1 MIPMLMRLKVS
12 RNPKRYGLLLPV
24 FLVWILVFALM
35 VVLFPFVLIAALFT
49 WRTGQG
55 KWLLLTYPLLIS
67 VLFHLSGLHIEV
79 EHPDENILI
88 AFL

>member
-1 MIPMLMRLKVS
+1 MIPLFMRLRVG
-12 RNPKRYGLLLPV
+12 RNPKKHGLLLPV
-24 FLVWILVFALM
+24 FLVWILLFALM
-35 VVLFPFVLIAALFT
+35 LVLLPLVLLAALIT
-49 WRTGQG
+49 WPSGQG

-79 EHPDENILI
+79 EQADQNILI

>member
-1 MIPMLMRLKVS
+1 MIPMLMRLKVG
-12 RNPKRYGLLLPV
+12 RNPNKYGVLLPV
-24 FLVWILVFALM
+24 FLVWILLFALM
-35 VVLFPFVLIAALFT
+35 IVLFPFVLIAALLI
-49 WRTGQG
+49 WRSGQG
-55 KWLLLTYPLLIS
+55 KWLLMTYPLLIS

>member
-1 MIPMLMRLKVS
+1 MLMRLKVS
-12 RNPKRYGLLLPV
+12 RNPDKYGVLLPV
-24 FLVWILVFALM
+24 FLVWILLFALM
-35 VVLFPFVLIAALFT
+35 IVLFPFVLIAALVT
-49 WRTGQG
+49 WRSGQG
-55 KWLLLTYPLLIS
+55 KWLLMTYPLLVS

>member
-1 MIPMLMRLKVS
+1 MIPMLLRLKVS
-12 RNPKRYGLLLPV
+12 RNPDKYGVLLPV
-24 FLVWILVFALM
+24 FLIWILLFALM
-35 VVLFPFVLIAALFT
+35 IVLLPLVLIAALLT
-49 WRTGQG
+49 WRSSQG

-79 EHPDENILI
+79 EHSDENILI

>member
-12 RNPKRYGLLLPV
+12 RNPDKYGVLLPV
-24 FLVWILVFALM
+24 FLVWILLFALM
-35 VVLFPFVLIAALFT
+35 IVLFPFVLIAALVT
-49 WRTGQG
+49 WRSGQG
-55 KWLLLTYPLLIS
+55 KWLLMTYPLLVS